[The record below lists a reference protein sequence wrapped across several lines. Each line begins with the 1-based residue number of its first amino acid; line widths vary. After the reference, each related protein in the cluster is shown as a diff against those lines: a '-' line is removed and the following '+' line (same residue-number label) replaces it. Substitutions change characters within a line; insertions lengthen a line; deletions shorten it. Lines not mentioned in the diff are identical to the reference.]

1 MTIGLPHSSGKK
13 EEAQGRAA
21 HVLWLLATNNQ
32 GAPVRTI
39 AYYGHSGTVN
49 TRASSLSALIA
60 IVTLAP
66 IACDC
71 L

>member
-21 HVLWLLATNNQ
+21 HVLWLLATNKQ

-39 AYYGHSGTVN
+39 A
-49 TRASSLSALIA
+49 
-60 IVTLAP
+60 
-66 IACDC
+66 
-71 L
+71 